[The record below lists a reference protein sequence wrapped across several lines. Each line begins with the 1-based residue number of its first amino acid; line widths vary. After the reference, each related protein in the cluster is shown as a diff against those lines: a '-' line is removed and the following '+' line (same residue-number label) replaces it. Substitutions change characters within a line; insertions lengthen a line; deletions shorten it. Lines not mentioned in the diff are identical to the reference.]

1 MKTILVSL
9 ISDQT
14 IPNVQFIKEKIVD
27 EYLFISSEAMEK
39 KGILNWILKIYFL
52 ILKKK

>member
-14 IPNVQFIKEKIVD
+14 IPNLQFIKEKQVD
-27 EYLFISSEAMEK
+27 EYI
-39 KGILNWILKIYFL
+39 FL
-52 ILKKK
+52 TTKVMIKQGDLQYSDASK